1 LGRATGSLTLLLVAA
16 AAVSTYK
23 STAAFQM
30 GYRGVGM
37 EVIDSKQH
45 LAETVKANELPPTLP
60 QASHDGQLAVDAY
73 KNVQVLG
80 HLSSGEVTRLMTAIT
95 IWVAPDAG
103 CAYCHAPQRDA
114 KGQVL
119 KNAQGYP
126 LADNNALDSDELYTK
141 RVARRMLQMTM
152 HINTDWK
159 DHVKT
164 TGVTCYTCHRGNPV
178 PQNIWFD
185 RAENATRYQGIPD
198 APDQYGP
205 SVMAGMTS
213 LPGDALEPF
222 LEGDANIRIQST
234 EAMGSD
240 NRSSIKQT
248 EWTYALMI
256 HMSNALGVNCTYCH
270 NTRSIGEWST
280 SPSTRA
286 QAWYGIRMVRDLNKD
301 YLGPLASTFPPERH
315 GPLGDGPKANCATC
329 HNGAYKPLLG
339 ASMLKDYDVLAEAKP
354 QPPRTPTALAAP
366 PAPAPGA
373 NLPAPAASG
382 SSAVPLAAPG
392 GSGSASPSA
401 STPPAS
407 SAAASSSGQKAMPKA
422 APSGAP
428 PAGH

>member
-1 LGRATGSLTLLLVAA
+1 VNILGRATGSLTLLLVAA

-37 EVIDSKQH
+37 EVIDSKEH
-45 LAETVKANELPPTLP
+45 LAEKVKANELPPTLP
-60 QASHDGQLAVDAY
+60 PASHDGQLAVDAY
-73 KNVQVLG
+73 KNVQILG

-114 KGQVL
+114 KGEVI

-185 RAENATRYQGIPD
+185 RAENATRYQGIPNP
-198 APDQYGP
+198 PDQYGP
-205 SVMAGMTS
+205 SVMAGLTS

-222 LEGDANIRIQST
+222 LEGDTNIRIQST
-234 EAMGSD
+234 EAIGSD

-280 SPSTRA
+280 SPATRA
-286 QAWYGIRMVRDLNKD
+286 QAWYGIRMVRDLNKA

-315 GPLGDGPKANCATC
+315 GALGDGPKANCATC

-354 QPPRTPTALAAP
+354 QPPKTPAAMTAPPTPAPTAD
-366 PAPAPGA
+366 
-373 NLPAPAASG
+373 LPTPAASG
-382 SSAVPLAAPG
+382 SAAVPPMAPV
-392 GSGSASPSA
+392 GSGSAAPSA
-401 STPPAS
+401 SAPPS
-407 SAAASSSGQKAMPKA
+407 SSSGQKAVPRV

-428 PAGH
+428 SAGH